1 MSRSASLL
9 TQTQRN
15 RIRDDFNE
23 LDVAKKRRDQQRI
36 RERVESGVFDFR
48 LLVDYPDRQFELAL
62 DDIPEDELL
71 TALADTHLVVERLRE
86 LHGYERA
93 ELIEAARRRTDDVS
107 DMRGI
112 ESIQRIDLRTTAEI
126 RRRAEADVEERYGG
140 GRWDR
145 RASRLAKLGMSAFIP
160 VILVVVI
167 GAVPL
172 GVPGGLRL
180 LPTFFLALFAVSFL
194 GWVLIMG
201 AKALKYDI
209 LPPLVKLLRH
219 PDEVARQ
226 AFEKLI
232 KNPGRTI
239 RASWDEL

>member
-15 RIRDDFNE
+15 RIRDDFDE
-23 LDVAKKRRDQQRI
+23 LDVTKKRRDQGRI
-36 RERVESGVFDFR
+36 RERIESGIFDFR
-48 LLVDYPDRQFELAL
+48 LLVDYPDRQFELAF
-62 DDIPEDELL
+62 DDVPEDELL

-93 ELIEAARRRTDDVS
+93 ELIEGARSRTDDMS

-112 ESIQRIDLRTTAEI
+112 ESIQRIDLRTSAEI
-126 RRRAEADVEERYGG
+126 RRRAEADVEEQYEGS
-140 GRWDR
+140 RWDR
-145 RASRLAKLGMSAFIP
+145 RSNRLAKLAMSAFVP
-160 VILVVVI
+160 VLLVIVL

-172 GVPGGLRL
+172 GVPDGLQL
-180 LPTFFLALFAVSFL
+180 LYAFFFAIFAVSFL
-194 GWVLIMG
+194 GWVLIMA
-201 AKALKYDI
+201 AKVLKYDI
-209 LPPLVKLLRH
+209 LPALVKLLRH

-239 RASWDEL
+239 RESWDEL